1 MMPEETS
8 RREFAAAVAALVAAP
23 LLPAAQKAD
32 DPLAAQVEALLALAK
47 AKYGKHLDEDQL
59 KGLEKGL
66 RRILLSAQGMN
77 RVKLANAD
85 EPAVVFSADVM

>member
-1 MMPEETS
+1 MMPEESS
-8 RREFAAAVAALVAAP
+8 RREFAATIAALVAAP
-23 LLPAAQKAD
+23 MLLAEQKPD
-32 DPLAAQVEALLALAK
+32 DPLAAQVEAMLALAK

-77 RVKLANAD
+77 RVKLTNGD